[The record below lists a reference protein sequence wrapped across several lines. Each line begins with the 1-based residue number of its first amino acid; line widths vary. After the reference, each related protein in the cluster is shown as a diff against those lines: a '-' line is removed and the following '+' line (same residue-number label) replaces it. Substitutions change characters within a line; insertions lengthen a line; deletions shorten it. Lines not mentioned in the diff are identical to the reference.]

1 MKLKKNDGKVKGS
14 ISNVDNPAKQEKN
27 RVTRNPQ
34 EKGRNHDDDDSES
47 KDGKKRRARLHC
59 LKMLSQNGNGELFI
73 RERLGVGRSN
83 RVKKQRIWSF
93 VFIFQ

>member
-47 KDGKKRRARLHC
+47 KDEKRDEQGFIA
-59 LKMLSQNGNGELFI
+59 LKCFHKTEMGSCSYGRDLA
-73 RERLGVGRSN
+73 LGVL
-83 RVKKQRIWSF
+83 IE
-93 VFIFQ
+93 